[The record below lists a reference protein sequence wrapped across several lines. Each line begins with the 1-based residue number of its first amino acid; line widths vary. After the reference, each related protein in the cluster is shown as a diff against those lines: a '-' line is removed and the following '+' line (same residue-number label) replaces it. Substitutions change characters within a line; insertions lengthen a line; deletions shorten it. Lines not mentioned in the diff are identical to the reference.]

1 MQRLVVLM
9 TLCLTSE
16 RDSLSRNKELKILVT
31 EYTTPVHYF
40 RAITIG
46 ISSDTTHMAVF
57 CVLLSCGGYS
67 EKRTGGKIC
76 SGPLSEVEH
85 CGLC

>member
-1 MQRLVVLM
+1 M

-16 RDSLSRNKELKILVT
+16 RDSLSRNKELKILVA
-31 EYTTPVHYF
+31 EHTTPRHYF
-40 RAITIG
+40 RVITIG
-46 ISSDTTHMAVF
+46 ISSDTTHMPVF

-85 CGLC
+85 RGLC